1 MCEIK
6 RLPYGVSDFVS
17 IITRN
22 RYYVD
27 KTTYL
32 AQLERETDTII
43 FIRPRSFGKSLFLSM
58 MEAYYDKAMRDRFD
72 ELFGNLWIGKN
83 PTKLKNRYKVL
94 HLDFSRIGGNV
105 DNIEKNFQIYCSR
118 TLDAFVYKY

>member
-1 MCEIK
+1 MCGIK

-58 MEAYYDKAMRDRFD
+58 MEVYYVKAMRDRFD

-83 PTKLKNRYKVL
+83 PTKLKNRY
-94 HLDFSRIGGNV
+94 
-105 DNIEKNFQIYCSR
+105 
-118 TLDAFVYKY
+118 